1 MLAAACSP
9 KLQVVLAACASR
21 KACTSVGPTMQHG
34 LSVLRNMQGVDGD
47 APATRLQVSLHVDGQ
62 NVGYR
67 KIFNAPTSQTFEG
80 FLKAGGA

>member
-1 MLAAACSP
+1 MVGEI
-9 KLQVVLAACASR
+9 KLRVVLAACASHT
-21 KACTSVGPTMQHG
+21 ACTSVGPTMQHG

-47 APATRLQVSLHVDGQ
+47 ALATCLQVSLHMDGQ
-62 NVGYR
+62 SVGYS